1 MNYKYKLAG
10 VMLVVG
16 GFAGRE
22 IWIDEQLVLLASLS
36 ALAVCLLGALLAFTV
51 RWKWTLRLLSM
62 LALALTAFV
71 HIKAGGQSWLGDSV
85 ALVTLTVAVCELCI
99 GSHLPPAV
107 MPTAEQRTAD

>member
-51 RWKWTLRLLSM
+51 RWK
-62 LALALTAFV
+62 
-71 HIKAGGQSWLGDSV
+71 
-85 ALVTLTVAVCELCI
+85 
-99 GSHLPPAV
+99 
-107 MPTAEQRTAD
+107 